1 MNSLRAVKTF
11 FVNRT
16 PIGPQRL
23 GSDGYGDKVEEDY
36 VSNNSE
42 TSGDNLESGFVKPRK
57 FKKPGLGR
65 RFAEY
70 ARGRKTSITD
80 WSSAQPRSVWL
91 CIVSAVIGSVII
103 LYVDYQVL
111 QFLATIRTT

>member
-1 MNSLRAVKTF
+1 MNSLRAIKNF
-11 FVNRT
+11 FVNRVR
-16 PIGPQRL
+16 PQRL
-23 GSDGYGDKVEEDY
+23 GSNGYGGKVDEDY
-36 VSNNSE
+36 ASNNSE
-42 TSGDNLESGFVKPRK
+42 TSGDNLEAGFVKPRN

-91 CIVSAVIGSVII
+91 SIISAVIGSVII

-111 QFLATIRTT
+111 QFLATIKRT